1 MELICKYDLERKVT
15 IILVKLKMEYILDL
29 NNFFRRG
36 GDLTTTNVKLDSAKY
51 SSFCLFQ
58 KAIYLLKKIQKKGFL
73 LYQALST
80 LVG

>member
-15 IILVKLKMEYILDL
+15 INLVKLKMEYILDL

-51 SSFCLFQ
+51 SSFRLFQ
-58 KAIYLLKKIQKKGFL
+58 KAIYLLKKTKKTEFFCCIK
-73 LYQALST
+73 LYLH
-80 LVG
+80 

>member
-51 SSFCLFQ
+51 SSF
-58 KAIYLLKKIQKKGFL
+58 
-73 LYQALST
+73 LSFSEGN
-80 LVG
+80 LPS